1 MQKIL
6 VLVFFLT
13 MSGRI
18 HSQTRFNPYVPQVP
32 LNQMA
37 QIGIYKQQLYDTRKN
52 QIQENVNT
60 IVDNINELPSSTLIS
75 SYRKRLNNYLT
86 SIGYA
91 DFSDN
96 NVYNI
101 IYNNLRSINNDILE
115 ELNPQ

>member
-1 MQKIL
+1 MRKIL
-6 VLVFFLT
+6 AFVFFFAV
-13 MSGRI
+13 SGKI
-18 HSQTRFNPYVPQVP
+18 YSQTRFNPYVPQVP

-37 QIGIYKQQLYDTRKN
+37 QIGIYKQQLYDSRKN

-60 IVDNINELPSSTLIS
+60 IVDNINELPSSELIS
-75 SYRKRLNNYLT
+75 SYRKRLSNYLT

-101 IYNNLRSINNDILE
+101 IFNNLRSINNDILE
-115 ELNPQ
+115 ELNP

>member
-1 MQKIL
+1 MLKIL
-6 VLVFFLT
+6 GLVFFLT
-13 MSGRI
+13 TSGKVY
-18 HSQTRFNPYVPQVP
+18 SQTRFNPYVPQVP

-37 QIGIYKQQLYDTRKN
+37 QIGIYKQQLYDSRKN

-60 IVDNINELPSSTLIS
+60 IVDNINQLPSSALIS
-75 SYRKRLNNYLT
+75 SYRKRLSNYLT

-101 IYNNLRSINNDILE
+101 IFNNLRSINNDILE
-115 ELNPQ
+115 ELNP